1 MNTQYIRLPNGKIM
15 ECFECISNSTS
26 CELRFINTSLDEVKN
41 FIGTE
46 IIDYIDILDS
56 NEKVLRSYD
65 IYAKRHECIIQDTT
79 IQDEI
84 QRVVKEAW
92 EEVIPPVIDEET
104 QEVLQEEQIISH
116 PAEIETVYK
125 DIPVE
130 MITVI
135 MDKPTV
141 KEEIDNLKHAV
152 GIVNPNSMSLEEF
165 KTYYKSIIGGQCK
178 QAIYSG
184 CDIETS
190 LGTKH
195 FSYTAEDQ
203 QNIQDLFITILASQE
218 NLSLPYHADG
228 NYCEIFTGFDIITI
242 FSVLSSNKIYQTTYC
257 NILNRMIE
265 TQTSINGIKDIVYG
279 MEITN
284 DNDKELLNNIV
295 AQGQHIIKKLMK
307 KFGVENS

>member
-1 MNTQYIRLPNGKIM
+1 MNIQYIRLPNGKMM
-15 ECFECISNSTS
+15 ECFDCISNSTS
-26 CELRFINTSLDEVKN
+26 CEIRFVNKTIDEIKN

-46 IIDYIDILDS
+46 IIDYVDILDS
-56 NEKVLRSYD
+56 NEKIIKSYD

-79 IQDEI
+79 IQEEI
-84 QRVVKEAW
+84 QRVINEAW

-104 QEVLQEEQIISH
+104 QEVIQPEQTIIH
-116 PAEIETVYK
+116 PEEIETVYK

-141 KEEIDNLKHAV
+141 KEEIDNLKQAV
-152 GIVNPNSMSLEEF
+152 GIVNPNNMNLEEF
-165 KTYYKSIIGGQCK
+165 KTYYKSLIGAKCT

-184 CDIETS
+184 CDIDTS

-203 QNIQDLFITILASQE
+203 QNIQDLFITILAAQE
-218 NLSLPYHADG
+218 NISLPYHADG

-265 TQTSINGIKDIVYG
+265 NQTSINGVKDIVYG
-279 MEITN
+279 MEITSE
-284 DNDKELLNNIV
+284 NDKKLLNNIV
-295 AQGQHIIKKLMK
+295 AQGQHIIEKLMQ
-307 KFGVENS
+307 KFSVENS